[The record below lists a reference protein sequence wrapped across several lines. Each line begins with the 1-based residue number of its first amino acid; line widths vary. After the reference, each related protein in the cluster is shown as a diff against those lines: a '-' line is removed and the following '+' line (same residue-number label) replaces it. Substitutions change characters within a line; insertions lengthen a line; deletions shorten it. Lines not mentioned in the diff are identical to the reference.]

1 MAHGDEDDVGLH
13 ALLRLGGVD
22 RRRPALA
29 HGADHLGLHHEGAAV
44 AGLVRLDGDGR
55 HERHHLH
62 TFADGALHLAG
73 KGGHVLKPASIDDAD
88 LLGTGAH
95 ARAGAVH
102 GDVAAADDRHLLAGE
117 VGNLA
122 VADAAQKVDCR
133 AHAHGVGSFQAQF
146 LADVRSDGDIDGVVG
161 GRDGAHLFAAYVG
174 LIAHFDVGK
183 AADGTHVLVE
193 TGAGEAVGRDAVA
206 HHAAC
211 LLLLFKNG
219 DVVSHEGQKVG
230 AGEARGAGADDGYLA
245 TGVNAGGGHG
255 DLVGRELV
263 DGELLDAA
271 DVDGGVDERAAAP
284 RLAGVLAH
292 QRAGGGEGVVLAD
305 VRDGAGIVA
314 LRGERDVARHVDV
327 RGAHRLARH
336 GLAHGVAAV
345 ALLDMAG
352 VLVGEVVHAGE
363 HLAGRLVADGAVRCV
378 TDDFGQGPCVGERLR
393 VCLAV
398 GDFAEHAGKLGQ
410 AVAAR
415 HALAACLRRAHLGER
430 HLEGH
435 GAHACRRCGEA
446 ARELVHHCGVLG
458 VRRSLGY
465 H

>member
-13 ALLRLGGVD
+13 ALLGLGRVD

-44 AGLVRLDGDGR
+44 AGLVGLDGDGR
-55 HERHHLH
+55 HEGHHLH
-62 TFADGALHLAG
+62 AFADGALHLAG
-73 KGGHVLKPASIDDAD
+73 KGGHVLEPAAIDDAD
-88 LLGTGAH
+88 LLGAGAH

-102 GDVAAADDRHLLAGE
+102 GDVAAADDRDLLAGE
-117 VGNLA
+117 IGNLP
-122 VADAAQKVDCR
+122 VADAAQKVDRR
-133 AHAHGVGSFQAQF
+133 AHSHGVGPLQAQLF
-146 LADVRSDGDIDGVVG
+146 TNMGADGDVDGVVSG
-161 GRDGAHLFAAYVG
+161 GDGAHLLAAHACLV
-174 LIAHFDVGK
+174 AHLDVGQ
-183 AADGTHVLVE
+183 AADGAHVLVE
-193 TGAGEAVGRDAVA
+193 AGAGEAVGRDAVA

-211 LLLLFKNG
+211 LLLFFENG
-219 DVVSHEGQKVG
+219 DVVPHEGQKVG

-245 TGVNAGGGHG
+245 AGVNAGGRHG

-292 QRAGGGEGVVLAD
+292 QRAGGGKGVVLAD
-305 VRDGAGIVA
+305 VRDGAGVVA

-336 GLAHGVAAV
+336 GLAHGIAAV
-345 ALLDMAG
+345 ALLDVAC
-352 VLVGEVVHAGE
+352 VFVGEVVHTGE
-363 HLAGRLVADGAVRCV
+363 HLTGRLISDGAVRCV
-378 TDDFGQGPCVGERLR
+378 ADDLGQGPGVGERLG

-398 GDFAEHAGKLGQ
+398 GDLAEHAGKLGQ
-410 AVAAR
+410 TVAAR
-415 HALAACLRRAHLGER
+415 HAFAACLRRAHLGER
-430 HLEGH
+430 HLESH